1 MVNILYHKYRMELQ
15 IQETQMSEVRRDL
28 IQALVTEQNRI
39 ACAGVPID
47 ILTITGLMTTA
58 EVEAHLAHCRAYGP
72 NARAG

>member
-1 MVNILYHKYRMELQ
+1 MTDTRPEM
-15 IQETQMSEVRRDL
+15 

-58 EVEAHLAHCRAYGP
+58 EVEAHLAHYRAYRP

>member
-1 MVNILYHKYRMELQ
+1 MPTRLE
-15 IQETQMSEVRRDL
+15 L
-28 IQALVTEQNRI
+28 IQSLVTEQNRI

-58 EVEAHLAHCRAYGP
+58 EVEAHLAHYRAYTP